1 MSQIEI
7 LLIVVV
13 DRSFLDTVAKD
24 ISMVAME
31 FVIFRCVAMDISMVA
46 MEFVIF
52 RCVAMEFV
60 DFSPWLL
67 W

>member
-1 MSQIEI
+1 
-7 LLIVVV
+7 LIVVG
-13 DRSFLDTVAKD
+13 DRSILDT
-24 ISMVAME
+24 
-31 FVIFRCVAMDISMVA
+31 VAMDISMVA